1 MGEDQNK
8 SGALARGFA
17 ATAAYLKRF
26 AQWIAVGL
34 ALGLLGGLVGTAF
47 CYGIQYATAFRN
59 GHSWIIWLL
68 PVGGLL
74 IVWLYALGG
83 SKPTD
88 TNGVLLA
95 IHSTSDIHASTGPLI
110 FVSTVITHLLGGSAG
125 REGAALQLGGVL
137 GSGLGKLFHMDSEDL
152 HLVIMC
158 GMSAVF
164 SALFGAPITAALF
177 AIEVASVGIF
187 QFSAILAC
195 LTSALTAS
203 AVAGSL
209 GIHADRFPLA
219 DAFDFS
225 VGNIS
230 AVALISLVC
239 AVMSILYCVALRQG
253 GRWWG
258 KKLPNPYLRVA
269 AGGLVIAVLTWAL
282 GTTAYNGAG
291 MDVIEEAMAGK
302 VLPWAFALKFLFTV
316 VTMTSGYKGGEI
328 VPAMFIGSTLGAL
341 LGNLLCL
348 EPGLG
353 AAVGLLG
360 MFCGSLNCPISSVFL
375 GIEMFGGANVK
386 FYAIAAAISFMLSA
400 NYGLYKEQKIVYSKI
415 RPEIID
421 RYTD

>member
-1 MGEDQNK
+1 MGENPNK
-8 SGALARGFA
+8 SGFLTRGFH
-17 ATAAYLKRF
+17 ATTAYLRF
-26 AQWIAVGL
+26 FLRWIAVGL
-34 ALGLLGGLVGTAF
+34 VLGALGGLVGTAF
-47 CYGIQYATAFRN
+47 CYAIQYATAFRN

-68 PVGGLL
+68 PLGGLL
-74 IVWLYALGG
+74 IVWLYGLGG

-95 IHSTSDIHASTGPLI
+95 IHSASDIHGSTGPLI
-110 FVSTVITHLLGGSAG
+110 FLSTVITHLLGGSAG

-137 GSGLGKLFHMDSEDL
+137 GSWLGKLFHMDTADN
-152 HLVIMC
+152 HLIIMC

-164 SALFGAPITAALF
+164 SALFGAPLTAALF

-203 AVAGSL
+203 SVAGAL
-209 GIHADRFPLA
+209 GIHADRFPLESVFA
-219 DAFDFS
+219 FS
-225 VGNIS
+225 VSNIS
-230 AVALISLVC
+230 AVVLISLAC
-239 AVMSILYCVALRQG
+239 AVMSIIYCVALRQG
-253 GRWWG
+253 GKWWG
-258 KKLPNPYLRVA
+258 KKVPNPYLRAA
-269 AGGLVIAVLTWAL
+269 AGGLLVAVLTWAL

-291 MDVIEEAMAGK
+291 MDVIEEAMMGT
-302 VLPWAFALKFLFTV
+302 VIPWAFALKFLFTV
-316 VTMTSGYKGGEI
+316 VTMTSGFKGGEI

-341 LGNLLCL
+341 LGNMLCL

-353 AAVGLLG
+353 AAIGLLG

-400 NYGLYKEQKIVYSKI
+400 NFGLYKEQKIVYSKI
-415 RPEIID
+415 RPEVID